1 MKSFKK
7 LFFAFAIFAL
17 FSHANAEAKTTINWW
32 HAFGGRLGE
41 LLDAQVN
48 SLTLAKINTK

>member
-41 LLDAQVN
+41 LLDA
-48 SLTLAKINTK
+48 S

>member
-1 MKSFKK
+1 MKSLKK
-7 LFFAFAIFAL
+7 LFFVFSIFAL

-41 LLDAQVN
+41 LLDVQVKN
-48 SLTLAKINTK
+48 FNIE